1 MSSEAENDDRDAMRR
16 LAAGEDRALAELMER
31 WKARLTSFLLR
42 QLGDEAT
49 ALDLA
54 EESFVRVYQGRER
67 FSPARPFSTW
77 LFGIAANLARQHHRW
92 RRRHPT
98 LPLEA
103 AEETAAP
110 GNPGLSAESR
120 ERELAVK
127 EAVSSL
133 PDTLREILILS
144 EYERL
149 SQAEIAIIADC
160 SVKAVERR
168 LSHARELLRTRLRKY
183 LSDSG

>member
-1 MSSEAENDDRDAMRR
+1 MSEAEDADHEAMRR
-16 LAAGEDRALAELMER
+16 LAAGEDLALQELMER
-31 WKARLTSFLLR
+31 WKVRLTSFLLR

-54 EESFVRVYQGRER
+54 EESFVRVYQGRGR
-67 FSPARPFSTW
+67 FNAKSPFSTW

-92 RRRHPT
+92 LRRHPT

-103 AEETAAP
+103 AEEATAP
-110 GNPGLSAESR
+110 GNPGLAAESR

-127 EAVSSL
+127 AAVATL
-133 PDTLREILILS
+133 PDTLREVLILS

-149 SQAEIAIIADC
+149 SQAEIAIIAGC

-168 LSHARELLRTRLRKY
+168 LSHAREQLRNELSRYLR
-183 LSDSG
+183 G